1 MNIKVGVLVWL
12 SFYKILYKSR
22 LGMVVNSCNLSYLGG
37 GDRRIEAIPGKV
49 SVKSYPKKKLKV
61 K

>member
-1 MNIKVGVLVWL
+1 
-12 SFYKILYKSR
+12 
-22 LGMVVNSCNLSYLGG
+22 VNSCNLSYLGG